1 MINKYTYFNFQK
13 IDQQDQV
20 MFLYKYCNLFYF
32 ILFFYFFQLTKQDTS
47 VIFRGKIEQIMQI
60 DVK

>member
-60 DVK
+60 DIK